1 MKKIILLLA
10 LNVSILCFGQGNTH
24 NQTGGKF
31 EGLAMTPPMGWN
43 SWNTFATNIDEKLVK
58 ETADIMV
65 SSGMAAAGYNYIVL
79 DDGWMTKERDVN
91 GDLVPDPAKFPNGM
105 KAVVDYVH
113 SKGLK
118 FGLYNCAGTQTCAG
132 YPGTRG
138 YEYQDA
144 RFYAGLEI
152 DFLKYDW
159 CNTKGITA
167 PEAYTTMSNALKK
180 AGRPI
185 VFSLCEWG
193 DNQPWDWGKPV
204 GNLWRISGDIYPCF
218 DCEFK
223 HPENWSSWGF
233 MKIAEMRKDIR
244 KYSGPDHWND
254 FDMME
259 VGNEMND
266 IEDKSHFAIWCMLS
280 SPLIA
285 GNDFRK
291 MSKETLAILTNKE
304 LIAINQDKLGIQGFK
319 YSAEDG
325 LEVWVKPLADKSW
338 AVTFLNR
345 SEVAKKVNFDWK
357 KHLIKDAD
365 FGYEADFSKTV
376 FKLKD
381 LWKNKAIG
389 NTSKNFVSDL
399 AAHDVITLKLIP

>member
-1 MKKIILLLA
+1 MKKIILGFLL
-10 LNVSILCFGQGNTH
+10 SISSFAFSQGNTH
-24 NQTGGKF
+24 KQQGGKF

-65 SSGMAAAGYNYIVL
+65 SSGLAAAGYNYIVL
-79 DDGWMTKERDVN
+79 DDGWMTHERDAN
-91 GDLVPDPAKFPNGM
+91 GDLVPDPEKFPSGM
-105 KAVVDYVH
+105 KALIDYVH
-113 SKGLK
+113 NKGLK
-118 FGLYNCAGTQTCAG
+118 FGLYNCAGTKTCAG

-144 RFYAGLEI
+144 RFYAKLGI

-159 CNTKGITA
+159 CNTEGITA
-167 PEAYTTMSNALKK
+167 KEAYATMSNALKT

-193 DNQPWDWGKPV
+193 DNQPWEWGKPI

-233 MKIAEMRKDIR
+233 MKIADMRKDIR

-266 IEDKSHFAIWCMLS
+266 TEDKTHFAMWCMLS
-280 SPLIA
+280 SPLFT
-285 GNDFRK
+285 GNDYRK

-304 LIAINQDKLGIQGFK
+304 LLSVNQDKLGIQGFK
-319 YSAEDG
+319 SAILDG
-325 LEVWVKPLADKSW
+325 VEVWVKPLSDGAW
-338 AVTFLNR
+338 AVSFVNR
-345 SEVAKKVNFDWK
+345 TETSKKVNFDWK
-357 KHLIKDAD
+357 KNNIKDAD
-365 FGYEADFSKTV
+365 FGYEADFSKTI
-376 FKLKD
+376 FKIKD
-381 LWKNKAIG
+381 LWENKEIG
-389 NTSKNFVSDL
+389 NTKKAFVAEIAS
-399 AAHDVITLKLIP
+399 HDVIALKLIP

>member
-1 MKKIILLLA
+1 MKKIILGFLL
-10 LNVSILCFGQGNTH
+10 SISSFTFSQGNTH
-24 NQTGGKF
+24 TQQGGKF

-65 SSGMAAAGYNYIVL
+65 SSGLAAAGYKYIVL
-79 DDGWMTKERDVN
+79 DDGWMTHERDAN
-91 GDLVPDPAKFPNGM
+91 GDLVPDPEKFPNGM
-105 KAVVDYVH
+105 KALIDYVH

-118 FGLYNCAGTQTCAG
+118 FGLYNCAGTKTCAG

-144 RFYAGLEI
+144 RFYAKLGI

-159 CNTKGITA
+159 CNTEGITA
-167 PEAYTTMSNALKK
+167 KEAYATMSNALKT
-180 AGRPI
+180 AGKPI

-193 DNQPWDWGKPV
+193 DNQPWEWGKQV

-233 MKIAEMRKDIR
+233 MKIADMRKDIR

-259 VGNEMND
+259 VGNEMNNT
-266 IEDKSHFAIWCMLS
+266 EDKTHFAMWCMLS
-280 SPLIA
+280 SPLFT
-285 GNDFRK
+285 GNDYRK

-304 LIAINQDKLGIQGFK
+304 LLSVNQDKLGIQGFK
-319 YSAEDG
+319 FAILDG
-325 LEVWVKPLADKSW
+325 VEVWVKPLSDGAW
-338 AVTFLNR
+338 AVSFVNR
-345 SEVAKKVNFDWK
+345 TETSKKVSFDWK
-357 KHLIKDAD
+357 KNNIKDVD

-376 FKLKD
+376 FKIKD
-381 LWKNKAIG
+381 LWKNKEIG
-389 NTSKNFVSDL
+389 NTKKAFVTEIAS
-399 AAHDVITLKLIP
+399 HDVVTLKLIP